1 MQVSS
6 KDAATRWQDFERDL
20 VEISTKLEAKRIE
33 VIPIQ
38 TEYKRLAGELESIE
52 QQFEKVRILIQGWK
66 VLLLIAELAEQ
77 GLGWCSECKR
87 VVESQNFVWVEV
99 IYQVANH
106 HHESWSGT
114 SDAMSLKH
122 LCLSCQKKLREQYK
136 YGKFSF
142 CAVEVIDNRWGVRC
156 GATNMW
162 ISALQACG
170 GRLFGLDW
178 VWNERDSTRLDGQI
192 FNDLW
197 CEYCSSLLGLDQP
210 VAD

>member
-77 GLGWCSECKR
+77 GLG
-87 VVESQNFVWVEV
+87 
-99 IYQVANH
+99 
-106 HHESWSGT
+106 
-114 SDAMSLKH
+114 
-122 LCLSCQKKLREQYK
+122 
-136 YGKFSF
+136 
-142 CAVEVIDNRWGVRC
+142 
-156 GATNMW
+156 
-162 ISALQACG
+162 
-170 GRLFGLDW
+170 
-178 VWNERDSTRLDGQI
+178 
-192 FNDLW
+192 
-197 CEYCSSLLGLDQP
+197 
-210 VAD
+210 